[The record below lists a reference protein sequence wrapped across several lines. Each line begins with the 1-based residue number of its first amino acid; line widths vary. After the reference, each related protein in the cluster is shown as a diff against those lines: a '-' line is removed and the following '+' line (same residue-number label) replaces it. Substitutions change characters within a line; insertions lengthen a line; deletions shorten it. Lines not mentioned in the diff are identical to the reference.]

1 MPIDQPPYALII
13 AEVVEYNRGDIRIR
27 YKRPDGEEDTIWM
40 DTSSIAPL
48 QKEQAEQISKQ
59 WEIGLPG

>member
-1 MPIDQPPYALII
+1 MASELPPYALII
-13 AEVVEYNRGDIRIR
+13 AEVVDYNNGSIHIR

-40 DTSSIAPL
+40 DTSNIAPM
-48 QKEQAEQISKQ
+48 QKDAAEEISKQ